1 MASILVVDDDPNI
14 LALIDETLTAEGHE
28 IFRAGDGAEALQFVG
43 ARRFDLIITDIFMPK
58 RDGLATAEAAA
69 RAGTRV
75 IAISGGGLQDGQSVL
90 HVAAS
95 FGAVRILNKPFSMQT
110 LIRTVNDVL
119 RSPLRPRADRD

>member
-1 MASILVVDDDPNI
+1 MASILVVDDDPTI
-14 LALIDETLTAEGHE
+14 LVLLEETLTAEGHQVV
-28 IFRAGDGAEALQFVG
+28 RASDGVEAQQLVA

-58 RDGLATAEAAA
+58 RDGLATAQAAT

-95 FGAVRILNKPFSMQT
+95 SGSVRILNKPFSMQT
-110 LIRTVNDVL
+110 LTRTVNDVL
-119 RSPLRPRADRD
+119 RGPLRAPADPA

>member
-1 MASILVVDDDPNI
+1 MASILVVDDDPAI
-14 LALIDETLTAEGHE
+14 LALIEETLTAEGHQVVP
-28 IFRAGDGAEALQFVG
+28 AGDGVEAQQLVA

-58 RDGLATAEAAA
+58 RDGLATAQAAA

-95 FGAVRILNKPFSMQT
+95 SGAVRILNKPFSMQT
-110 LIRTVNDVL
+110 LTRTVNDVL
-119 RSPLRPRADRD
+119 RGPLRAPADQV